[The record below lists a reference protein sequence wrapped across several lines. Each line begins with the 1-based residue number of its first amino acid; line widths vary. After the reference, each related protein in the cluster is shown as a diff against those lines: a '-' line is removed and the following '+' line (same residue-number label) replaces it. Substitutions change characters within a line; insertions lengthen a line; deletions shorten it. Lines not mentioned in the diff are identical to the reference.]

1 MSTIDLN
8 SLTLGQL
15 KEIKALLGVRSCKV
29 KAKPAS
35 GFWTESFE
43 EEGPVIVRSYGA
55 GVFFGYLSKKRD
67 NEVLLLRC
75 RRIWVWKGANTL
87 SELARHGLLPEGSR
101 VSERTA
107 KHRVLDVIEIIDV
120 THEAMRVLESAVWS
134 TK

>member
-29 KAKPAS
+29 KAKPTNV
-35 GFWTESFE
+35 FWTESFE
-43 EEGPVIVRSYGA
+43 NDPVIVRSYGA
-55 GVFFGYLSKKRD
+55 GVFFGYLSKKHD

-75 RRIWVWKGANTL
+75 RRIWGWKGANTL
-87 SELARHGLLPEGSR
+87 SEIALHGLLPEGSR

-107 KHRVLDVIEIIDV
+107 RHRVLDVLEIIDV
-120 THEAMRVLESAVWS
+120 THEAMKVLESAVWG